1 MCLMQIAANVAL
13 CHWPQAERGGGYK
26 EFVSSLFKLQILA
39 LFFPFQ
45 IQLTQFIRFYETL
58 SGVMKGF
65 IYNLFTYAIVLP
77 KTCKQTLMCKFGGV
91 SL

>member
-1 MCLMQIAANVAL
+1 MQRATYIAL

-26 EFVSSLFKLQILA
+26 EFVSSFLKLQILA
-39 LFFPFQ
+39 LLFPFQ
-45 IQLTQFIRFYETL
+45 IKLMQFIRFYETP

-77 KTCKQTLMCKFGGV
+77 KTCKQTLMCKCGGV